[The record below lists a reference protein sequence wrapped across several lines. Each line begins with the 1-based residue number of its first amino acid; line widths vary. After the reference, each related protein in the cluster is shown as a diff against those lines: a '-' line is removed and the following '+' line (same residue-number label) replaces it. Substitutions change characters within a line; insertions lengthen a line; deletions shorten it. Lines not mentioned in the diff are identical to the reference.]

1 MSMPS
6 ILSRLPRFHLMAIF
20 IVVVIFVAVFIAW
33 PSGDAPPKA
42 DGVARPLELDM
53 DRILKQQTDMVAQD
67 PNEVIKAHA
76 EFPDMSGVSE
86 HFVTLQPG
94 DTVGK
99 YLSELN
105 VYSALPE
112 LLVAD
117 EKDLRLGNVM
127 PGQTL
132 NITLDAKGRL
142 SKLDLGIDIANK
154 LTFTATEDGFSA
166 ELFTD
171 PGEWSERVIAGD
183 IHGSFNIS
191 ANKNSLSMSSI
202 THIAKLLE
210 NRLKFRNLRAGD
222 KYYVLVNEQRVKGE
236 FYQDEVLGVIIKSR
250 NTTYSAFL
258 HDDGNY
264 YDQAG
269 SGLNKAYRKSP
280 LNGKFRLSSHF
291 NLKRKHPVTGK
302 IRPHYGTDWA
312 TPIGTPVYSIG
323 DGVVERVENHPFAG
337 KYLVLKH
344 GRKYTT
350 RYLHLSKILV
360 RKGERV
366 SMGQMVAKTG
376 NTGRSTG
383 AHLHFEFHI
392 NGRQVNPLNVKLPFA
407 TEMTNKR
414 LQDFKRNVA
423 AMKKKM
429 GA

>member
-1 MSMPS
+1 
-6 ILSRLPRFHLMAIF
+6 MAIF
-20 IVVVIFVAVFIAW
+20 IIATLFLLFVIAW
-33 PSGDAPPKA
+33 PSDKPSLTTEPMVKPIA
-42 DGVARPLELDM
+42 LDM
-53 DRILKQQTDMVAQD
+53 DRILQQQTDTVAQD

-99 YLSELN
+99 FLSELN

-132 NITLDAKGRL
+132 NITLDAEGRL
-142 SKLDLGIDIANK
+142 SKLVLGIDIANK
-154 LTFTATEDGFSA
+154 LTFTATDDGYSA
-166 ELFTD
+166 ELFTE

-222 KYYVLVNEQRVKGE
+222 KYYVVVNEQRVKGE

-250 NTTYSAFL
+250 SNTYSAFL

-312 TPIGTPVYSIG
+312 APIGTPVYSIG
-323 DGVVERVENHPFAG
+323 DGVVERVENHPLAG

-344 GRKYTT
+344 GRQYTT

-366 SMGQMVAKTG
+366 SMGQLVAKTG

-392 NGRQVNPLNVKLPFA
+392 NGRRVNPLKVKLPYS
-407 TEMTNKR
+407 TEMDAANLKR
-414 LQDFKRNVA
+414 FKANVLK
-423 AMKKKM
+423 MKKQM
-429 GA
+429 GV